1 MLKYAS
7 LTLSRGYNIEK
18 GRGGRKV
25 KIWDWKT
32 HAFNETGLF
41 QGVSQLLLSMI
52 VYSQNKPFTPW
63 QIHIKSHS
71 YTSFWLLVIV
81 HNEIFHFITV
91 LHACLNNS
99 SLVLAT
105 CTFKTLRFSSI
116 SCRWQSKGL
125 FSAFFGAVNFCSCEM
140 RVRCWCERQML
151 RLLWLEFVRSW
162 RTRHFH
168 VHSSHFSR

>member
-1 MLKYAS
+1 MRPWNFWNEFPLLVPCFPETNFRFAFGILFYYFTHTDAQ
-7 LTLSRGYNIEK
+7 
-18 GRGGRKV
+18 GGFEHV
-25 KIWDWKT
+25 TFVGPLQW
-32 HAFNETGLF
+32 
-41 QGVSQLLLSMI
+41 QLLESRARISLSHWKCLD
-52 VYSQNKPFTPW
+52 SLFTF
-63 QIHIKSHS
+63 S
-71 YTSFWLLVIV
+71 
-81 HNEIFHFITV
+81 
-91 LHACLNNS
+91 NS
-99 SLVLAT
+99 SLALAT